1 MTLKYELQ
9 SIISGAGRDSKA
21 NPIEAAAYYLRQSEE
36 AGGDT
41 QANEFSK
48 DQEAK
53 ELTDW
58 IQTSNLWFDR
68 VDETR
73 FIARGAEQRVYL
85 AENVL
90 YVIKL
95 NDSIFYER
103 WLDYFHNLLIHNF
116 LFPQTAYELIGFYLE
131 SKVLHAVVKQPF
143 IEITEPTDTAAVKEF
158 LSANGFQ
165 LKKNNDYFNLEAGI
179 ILEYLHDE
187 NVLTNKGVLFFIDT
201 TFYLMSSFFER

>member
-53 ELTDW
+53 KLKDW
-58 IQTSNLWFDR
+58 IQTSNLWFDK

-131 SKVLHAVVKQPF
+131 NKVLHAVVKRPF
-143 IEITEPTDTAAVKEF
+143 IEITEPTDTSVVKEF
-158 LSANGFQ
+158 YRPMGF
-165 LKKNNDYFNLEAGI
+165 
-179 ILEYLHDE
+179 
-187 NVLTNKGVLFFIDT
+187 
-201 TFYLMSSFFER
+201 S